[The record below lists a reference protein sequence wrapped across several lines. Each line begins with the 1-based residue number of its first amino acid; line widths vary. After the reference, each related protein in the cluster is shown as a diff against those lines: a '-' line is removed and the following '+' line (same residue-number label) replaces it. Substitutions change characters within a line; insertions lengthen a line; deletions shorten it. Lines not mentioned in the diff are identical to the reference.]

1 MRRVIESAFYVLL
14 VVIMGWEL
22 WVILQMCANM
32 LGGNRDH

>member
-14 VVIMGWEL
+14 LGIIGYEL
-22 WVILQMCANM
+22 WVILQLCANM